1 MTYIT
6 NYNQYNKKMIFSLIG
21 IFFISL
27 ICLIICVINF
37 SDDIEFYKNSMNV
50 NALIKNKDNKDNKNT
65 IRVSY
70 KVEDK
75 IYSTDIIVSDE
86 EFKALHTGD
95 TLEIFYNEKNPIEN
109 KTTKRSVASILFI
122 IILLAIVIICSIVIL
137 ILCYSRIRTNKQLI
151 KDNISIETK
160 FYRMEIKKSLLGNDN
175 IYYIYCRGK
184 INNETKIFKS
194 IGIKHKPTPLND
206 TSTINVYVNNEGK
219 YLVNLD
225 GILENTQ

>member
-1 MTYIT
+1 
-6 NYNQYNKKMIFSLIG
+6 MIFSLIG

-95 TLEIFYNEKNPIEN
+95 TLEIFYNEKM
-109 KTTKRSVASILFI
+109 SF
-122 IILLAIVIICSIVIL
+122 
-137 ILCYSRIRTNKQLI
+137 
-151 KDNISIETK
+151 
-160 FYRMEIKKSLLGNDN
+160 
-175 IYYIYCRGK
+175 
-184 INNETKIFKS
+184 
-194 IGIKHKPTPLND
+194 
-206 TSTINVYVNNEGK
+206 
-219 YLVNLD
+219 
-225 GILENTQ
+225 

>member
-1 MTYIT
+1 
-6 NYNQYNKKMIFSLIG
+6 
-21 IFFISL
+21 
-27 ICLIICVINF
+27 
-37 SDDIEFYKNSMNV
+37 MNV